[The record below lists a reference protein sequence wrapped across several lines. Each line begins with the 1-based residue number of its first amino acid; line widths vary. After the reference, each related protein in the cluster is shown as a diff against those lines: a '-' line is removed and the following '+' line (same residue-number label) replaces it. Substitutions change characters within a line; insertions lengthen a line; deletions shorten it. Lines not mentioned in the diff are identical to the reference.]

1 VTRFSATRQ
10 KTQDIK
16 QQLAKKEGEKERK
29 ERKIEELVAKR
40 GGLESELR
48 KAKPEE
54 RQDIEAAIKNV
65 KEDIDSLRG
74 EIPALNEQIKF
85 LLGEWDFFF
94 SFFISWWRLRNSCH
108 LFLLFSFPTQ
118 VRAKQFAY
126 GHSNLQQPREF
137 SAYPEA
143 GINLFPLSFLI
154 SLLFL
159 FSFSFSFSL
168 PVQGGDGGLWIIFL
182 SFLRSKPGQWCIC
195 ISFIVI
201 LLFLLRFLM

>member
-1 VTRFSATRQ
+1 MTRFSATRQ

-74 EIPALNEQIKF
+74 EIPALNDQIKF
-85 LLGEWDFFF
+85 LLG
-94 SFFISWWRLRNSCH
+94 
-108 LFLLFSFPTQ
+108 
-118 VRAKQFAY
+118 
-126 GHSNLQQPREF
+126 
-137 SAYPEA
+137 
-143 GINLFPLSFLI
+143 
-154 SLLFL
+154 
-159 FSFSFSFSL
+159 
-168 PVQGGDGGLWIIFL
+168 
-182 SFLRSKPGQWCIC
+182 
-195 ISFIVI
+195 
-201 LLFLLRFLM
+201 